1 MPKLKAAVQAMQDE
15 GSVPRERCLNVVI
28 NVPGPKRD
36 PKKLLPMTLL
46 AFAGYHKRQ
55 EMIHF
60 LIQNHAQLD
69 VKNQFIG
76 TPLLQ
81 MLCYARIRDNPQH
94 IDKEIVRFFVDHKD
108 VVLTRVL
115 TAGYIRTST
124 VLDTCIFLGRLDIVK
139 KMLIP
144 NGIDPIK
151 GGYPGMR
158 PLFVEYVHYPSNEFL
173 KWLFKELVTGV
184 SVPQF
189 IKQIF
194 PVKRGTTHTARK
206 IYGKNPLHA
215 FLLCGSGEVV
225 DALLGLQPRILEEV
239 DPFGKTA
246 LHIAAEK
253 GDIESLKILLDKGS
267 DLDAVDEFLMTPLK
281 LATKNEHTKAV
292 EILMGKMERASGSTG
307 AATDS
312 DSLGS
317 MVMWAWALQN
327 SYATYFEAIH
337 KEREREK
344 LLLRKLDN
352 DGNNIA
358 HLAAES
364 GNTIIFKS
372 VIPKIQEPKV
382 YQILLEQND
391 KGLTPLQVAIM
402 NGNVRILQ
410 ALQEQRAER
419 KKVADKGYSIERQ
432 GDSVEEKDLNELKR
446 ENLKLMLFACE
457 HGTVDVVKYF
467 VTELVPPN
475 KGMKREEDKT
485 PLYYAA
491 KAGKHEIV
499 AYLLSIN
506 EVSPDSETDSLPP
519 ILVASENGHSKCI
532 IHLIEKNANLTVRSE
547 CGYNYLMEAIRGGH
561 EDAAKA
567 IILHL
572 QSEENGDKWEAT
584 MKVCDSETKT
594 HTPMR
599 LLIQAMPVARERPGN
614 NLLHSHLLVGLSA
627 SKELCAYFDFGGSS
641 RTVGVAS

>member
-1 MPKLKAAVQAMQDE
+1 MPKLEAAVQAMQNK

-81 MLCYARIRDNPQH
+81 MLCYARIRDNPQQ

-139 KMLIP
+139 EMLIP
-144 NGIDPIK
+144 KGIDPIK

-158 PLFVEYVHYPSNEFL
+158 PIFVEYVHYPSNEFL

-184 SVPQF
+184 SVPGF

-194 PVKRGTTHTARK
+194 PMKRGTTHTARK

-225 DALLGLQPRILEEV
+225 DALLGLQPRILKEV

-253 GDIESLKILLDKGS
+253 GDIENLNILLDKGS
-267 DLDAVDEFLMTPLK
+267 DLDAVDEFLMTPLM

-307 AATDS
+307 AATDP
-312 DSLGS
+312 LGS

-364 GNTIIFKS
+364 GNTVIFKS

-382 YQILLEQND
+382 YQILLEGND

-419 KKVADKGYSIERQ
+419 KKAADKGYSIERQ

-467 VTELVPPN
+467 VTELVPPD
-475 KGMKREEDKT
+475 KGMEGEEDKT

-506 EVSPDSETDSLPP
+506 EVSPDSETESLAP

-532 IHLIEKNANLTVRSE
+532 IHLIREERKFDCEVRVW
-547 CGYNYLMEAIRGGH
+547 
-561 EDAAKA
+561 
-567 IILHL
+567 L
-572 QSEENGDKWEAT
+572 QLPYG
-584 MKVCDSETKT
+584 
-594 HTPMR
+594 
-599 LLIQAMPVARERPGN
+599 
-614 NLLHSHLLVGLSA
+614 SHQ
-627 SKELCAYFDFGGSS
+627 
-641 RTVGVAS
+641 RWT